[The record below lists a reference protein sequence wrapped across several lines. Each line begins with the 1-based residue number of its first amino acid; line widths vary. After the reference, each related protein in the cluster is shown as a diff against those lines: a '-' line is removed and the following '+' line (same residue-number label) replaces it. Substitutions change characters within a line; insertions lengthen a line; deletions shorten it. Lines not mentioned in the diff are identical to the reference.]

1 MLINN
6 MRIFFR
12 YNFIIF
18 IILVYILFDDVF
30 EFDDNEDLILN
41 RFVLEFV
48 FLMNEVV
55 RLLFF
60 FFRIIVYCVDFFFL
74 IW

>member
-60 FFRIIVYCVDFFFL
+60 FF
-74 IW
+74 

>member
-55 RLLFF
+55 RLLL
-60 FFRIIVYCVDFFFL
+60 FFFL
-74 IW
+74 E

>member
-18 IILVYILFDDVF
+18 IFLVYILFDDVF

-60 FFRIIVYCVDFFFL
+60 FFL
-74 IW
+74 E

>member
-60 FFRIIVYCVDFFFL
+60 FL
-74 IW
+74 E

>member
-55 RLLFF
+55 RLLLFF
-60 FFRIIVYCVDFFFL
+60 F
-74 IW
+74 